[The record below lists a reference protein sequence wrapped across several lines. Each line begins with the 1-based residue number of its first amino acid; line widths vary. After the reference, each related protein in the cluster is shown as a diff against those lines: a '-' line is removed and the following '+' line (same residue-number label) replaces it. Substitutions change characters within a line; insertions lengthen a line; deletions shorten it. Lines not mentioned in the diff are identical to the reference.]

1 MSTKNQT
8 SKYSNLAELKL
19 FKVLKMYQKGEKL
32 TFEGENHLE
41 GKQVQ
46 TYFFLLTFIGMKF
59 VLVLKKVEKI
69 EEEKL
74 PFFT

>member
-1 MSTKNQT
+1 
-8 SKYSNLAELKL
+8 
-19 FKVLKMYQKGEKL
+19 MYQKGEKL